1 MIWEDALS
9 LYVVALSS
17 EQKVRGTFSYAIS
30 TKNPPISFLTF
41 FLIAERG
48 GKFAFFIALTKNSTV
63 YPLQN
68 LFFAELDGGYVLYYI
83 RFFDYAY
90 ATLRI

>member
-1 MIWEDALS
+1 MGRRVIIICSCLFNRTKGTRNFF
-9 LYVVALSS
+9 LYYLDKKSA
-17 EQKVRGTFSYAIS
+17 
-30 TKNPPISFLTF
+30 ISFLTF
-41 FLIAERG
+41 FLTAERG